1 MSKDSSDGWAAIAA
15 ALQDRADAAADEA
28 ARAAARAKV
37 WRRAA
42 ELAREGGVVGAKIAR
57 VAASG
62 AIGAI
67 EDPVWLALALRLCAT
82 REETEA
88 WLGPLPCN
96 RADEAAALLRSV
108 AAERDPNMALP
119 PPDQRRRAILN
130 FDPDDEG
137 EAGGTSP
144 FPIPIVDPP
153 DPPNRRGS

>member
-1 MSKDSSDGWAAIAA
+1 MTDGWAAIAA

-42 ELAREGGVVGAKIAR
+42 ELAQEGGVVGAKIAR

-62 AIGAI
+62 AISAI
-67 EDPVWLALALRLCAT
+67 EHPVWLALALKLCAT
-82 REETEA
+82 REEAEA
-88 WLGPLPCN
+88 WLGPLPST
-96 RADEAAALLRSV
+96 RAYGAAALLRSV
-108 AAERDPNMALP
+108 AADRDPNMVLP

-137 EAGGTSP
+137 KAGGTSP